1 MVTTTVSTLREA
13 RTVGPRVAV
22 GRLTTP
28 VQLRIASVVIAALA
42 LLAGSV
48 AALTVAERQSA
59 TSSAWRTSEP
69 LLVTAQD
76 IDTSLADADTTAAA
90 SFLQGRLEPAALQS
104 QYQSDLGRASSD
116 VAVAAQKA
124 GSDPALAASLRAIS
138 TELPVYAGIIEQ
150 ANVNERQA
158 FYPLAA
164 AYLSEANNLMRT
176 SLLPAAAQVYGTEA
190 RRLQGDQNRAV
201 SPWLAV
207 FAIVAFVA
215 LVVALIAAQRR
226 LSRSFRRT
234 WNVALVV
241 ATILTVVLGVWGI
254 VALTSQ
260 GNRVGNAMADGSR
273 PVATFTQ
280 GRILA
285 LRARADDE
293 LTLLTRDSDATFRAD
308 YVTTATALR
317 SLLGSRDTSG
327 VVTPIERAE
336 LARARSDF
344 ASYQELHGRISTAD
358 QRGDLA
364 GAVALASGSARNLSP
379 AVSSS
384 LDGALSNG
392 IETSQTTFVSSTS
405 TADADLDGLVWGL
418 AVGSVLV
425 GVFVLVGFQ
434 PRIGEYR

>member
-1 MVTTTVSTLREA
+1 VVTTTVSTLREA

-22 GRLTTP
+22 ARLTTP
-28 VQLRIASVVIAALA
+28 VQLRIASVVIAVLA
-42 LLAGSV
+42 LLAGFV
-48 AALTVAERQSA
+48 AAVTVAERQSA
-59 TSSAWRTSEP
+59 TSSAWRSSEP

-76 IDTSLADADTTAAA
+76 IDTSLSDADTTAAA
-90 SFLQGRLEPAALQS
+90 SFLQGRIGPATLQS

-116 VAVAAQKA
+116 VAVAAQRA
-124 GSDPALAASLRAIS
+124 GSDPVLATSLRTIS
-138 TELPVYAGIIEQ
+138 TELPVYAGIIQQ
-150 ANVNERQA
+150 ANVNEREA

-176 SLLPAAAQVYGTEA
+176 TLLPAAAQVYGTEA
-190 RRLQGDQNRAV
+190 RRLQGDQNRAA

-207 FAIVAFVA
+207 LAILTFLVLVA
-215 LVVALIAAQRR
+215 ALIGAQRR

-241 ATILTVVLGVWGI
+241 ATILVLALGVWGI
-254 VALTSQ
+254 VALTMQDNGIS
-260 GNRVGNAMADGSR
+260 RAMADGSR
-273 PVATFTQ
+273 PVSTFTQ

-293 LTLLTRDSDATFRAD
+293 LTLLTRDSDATFTAD
-308 YVTTATALR
+308 YVKTAAALH
-317 SLLGSRDTSG
+317 SLLAPRGTSG
-327 VVTPIERAE
+327 FVTTTERAE
-336 LARARSDF
+336 VARARSAF
-344 ASYQELHGRISTAD
+344 ASYERLHGEISRAD

-364 GAVALASGSARNLSP
+364 GAVALASGSAGNLLP

-384 LDGALSNG
+384 LDGALSDG

-418 AVGSVLV
+418 AVGSVLM
-425 GVFVLVGFQ
+425 GALVLVGFQ
-434 PRIGEYR
+434 PRIEEYR